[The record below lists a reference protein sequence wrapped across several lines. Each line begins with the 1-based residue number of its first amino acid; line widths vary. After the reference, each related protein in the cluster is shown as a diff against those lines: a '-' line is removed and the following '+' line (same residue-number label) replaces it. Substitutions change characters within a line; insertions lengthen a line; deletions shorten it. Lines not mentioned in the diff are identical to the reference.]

1 MNFGPR
7 APDLSSAV
15 RALTVVRRPQRA
27 VTAMTLAVSLLGAG
41 ACAPAASSGSAAP
54 APRPTAPAAVDEAI
68 AYMLSLINRD
78 RAAHGLTA
86 VELDPIASKGAERQ
100 ARDMAAHGFTAHW
113 GTDGSVPEQRYTEA
127 GGTDMVQEN
136 VACLFDGVPRE
147 LDEAPRYD
155 PALLEQLQKMFM
167 DEVPPNDGHRK
178 NILKPTHHRV
188 GIGLAQPAAVNQPC
202 LAQEFVDDW
211 GDYSELPREAE
222 RNVKLD
228 VSGEIR
234 EQLRFGGVG
243 IGRIDLPRPKTAKE
257 LNATNVYRIPQ
268 PDTLYFPAGFKTP
281 KPVQV
286 DGQKF
291 SIQVGLGAKPGPGRY
306 EVSIWAKEP
315 GKNELFMV
323 SLRTIM
329 VK

>member
-1 MNFGPR
+1 MK
-7 APDLSSAV
+7 SSPLNSV
-15 RALTVVRRPQRA
+15 RHPTSTR
-27 VTAMTLAVSLLGAG
+27 SLLAALLVATVNACSPGGAT
-41 ACAPAASSGSAAP
+41 GSAHAV
-54 APRPTAPAAVDEAI
+54 PRPTAPAAVDEAI
-68 AYMLSLINRD
+68 QYMLTLINRD
-78 RAAHGLTA
+78 REAHGLP
-86 VELDPIASKGAERQ
+86 VVQFDPIASRGADRH

-113 GTDGSVPEQRYTEA
+113 GSDGSVPEQRYTEA

-147 LDEAPRYD
+147 LDPNPRYD

-178 NILKPTHHRV
+178 NILKPKHHRV

-211 GDYSELPREAE
+211 GEYSELPAEAK
-222 RNVKLD
+222 RSVTLHID
-228 VSGEIR
+228 GEIR
-234 EQLRFGGVG
+234 EPLRFGGVG
-243 IGRIDLPRPKTAKE
+243 IGRIDLPSPMSAKD
-257 LNATNVYRIPQ
+257 LNQTSIYRIPQ
-268 PDTLYFPAGFKTP
+268 PETLYFPAGFKTP
-281 KPVQV
+281 KPVAV

-291 SIQVGLGAKPGPGRY
+291 AIDVGLGKKPGPGRY
-306 EVSIWAKEP
+306 EVSIWGKEA
-315 GKNELFMV
+315 GTNELFMV

>member
-1 MNFGPR
+1 MNER
-7 APDLSSAV
+7 TMTSQLTALRQRSTHAV
-15 RALTVVRRPQRA
+15 RATTLLL
-27 VTAMTLAVSLLGAG
+27 VTLSACSPGAG
-41 ACAPAASSGSAAP
+41 NPP
-54 APRPTAPAAVDEAI
+54 KPVPRPSAPAAVDEAI
-68 AYMLSLINRD
+68 QYMLTLINRD
-78 RAAHGLTA
+78 REAHGLNA

-113 GTDGSVPEQRYTEA
+113 GSDGSVPEQRYTEA

-136 VACLFDGVPRE
+136 VACLFDGVPRD
-147 LDEAPRYD
+147 LDPSPRYD

-178 NILKPTHHRV
+178 NILKPKHHRV

-211 GDYSELPREAE
+211 GDYGALPAEAK
-222 RNVKLD
+222 RS
-228 VSGEIR
+228 VSLHIDGEIR
-234 EQLRFGGVG
+234 EPLRFGGVG
-243 IGRIDLPRPKTAKE
+243 IGRIDLPKPIAAKE
-257 LNATNVYRIPQ
+257 LNATSVYRIPQ
-268 PDTLYFPAGFKTP
+268 PETLYFPPGFKTP

-291 SIQVGLGAKPGPGRY
+291 SIEVGLGKKPGPGRY
-306 EVSIWAKEP
+306 GVSIWGKEA
-315 GKNELFMV
+315 GSNELFMV

>member
-1 MNFGPR
+1 V
-7 APDLSSAV
+7 A
-15 RALTVVRRPQRA
+15 RPS
-27 VTAMTLAVSLLGAG
+27 T
-41 ACAPAASSGSAAP
+41 PAAI
-54 APRPTAPAAVDEAI
+54 DEAV
-68 AYMLSLINRD
+68 AYMLTLINRD
-78 RAAHGLTA
+78 RQAHGLNP
-86 VELDPIASKGAERQ
+86 VELDPIASKGGERH

-113 GTDGSVPEQRYTEA
+113 GTEGSVPEQRYTEA
-127 GGTDMVQEN
+127 GGSDMVQEN

-147 LDEAPRYD
+147 LDPSPRYD

-211 GDYSELPREAE
+211 GDYSELPASAKRSATLEI
-222 RNVKLD
+222 
-228 VSGEIR
+228 SGEIR
-234 EQLRFGGVG
+234 QPLRFGGVG
-243 IGRIDLPRPKTAKE
+243 IGRIELPGPKTAKE
-257 LNATNVYRIPQ
+257 LNATSVYRIPQ
-268 PDTLYFPAGFKTP
+268 PQTLYFPPGFKTP
-281 KPVQV
+281 KPVKV

-291 SIQVGLGAKPGPGRY
+291 AIEVGLGPKPTAGRY
-306 EVSIWAKEP
+306 EVSIWGKEQ
-315 GKNELFMV
+315 GKSELFMV